1 MKTVLITLLIIVI
14 GIAGILAYYGAFTK
28 VEIKEQTI
36 ENTYFVYGV
45 YIGEYSKV
53 KEPMDKLYNKL
64 LNEEKL
70 QTTKGLGI
78 YYDNP
83 KNVESSKL
91 RTVYGCVVDT
101 KDVNRLEALKTK
113 GYHVGLLR
121 KSKAVVADFPFNG
134 QLSIIIGIFRAYPE
148 LDKYQKANSIPGK
161 PIIEIY
167 DMPNKKITYIVP
179 YEIPDDELLGLL
191 KVN

>member
-1 MKTVLITLLIIVI
+1 MKIALIALLVI
-14 GIAGILAYYGAFTK
+14 LIGVAGIFAYYGAFAKIEVKT
-28 VEIKEQTI
+28 QTI
-36 ENTYFVYGV
+36 EDTYFVYGV
-45 YIGEYSKV
+45 HIGEYSKV

-83 KNVESSKL
+83 QNVESSKL

-101 KDVNRLEALKTK
+101 KDIGRIETLKTK
-113 GYHVGLLR
+113 GYKVGLIK
-121 KSKAVVADFPFNG
+121 KSKVVTAEFPFNG
-134 QLSIIIGIFRAYPE
+134 QLSIIMGIFRVYPE
-148 LDKYQKANSIPGK
+148 LDKYQKANTIPGK
-161 PIIEIY
+161 PIIELY

-179 YEIPDDELLGLL
+179 YEIPDDELMGLL
-191 KVN
+191 K